1 MMTDPIADMLTRI
14 RNASAVHKE
23 RVTIPFSRMKSDILS
38 ILKQERYIADY
49 TVEGEGARKNL
60 LVTLRYVNRE
70 PSIVSLKRVSKPGC
84 RIYAK
89 SDAVRS
95 VLNNQ
100 GIAILSTSRGIM
112 TNGAARKAGVGG
124 EVLCEIY

>member
-1 MMTDPIADMLTRI
+1 MTDPIADMLTRI
-14 RNASAVHKE
+14 RNASAVRKE
-23 RVTIPFSRMKSDILS
+23 RVAIPFSRVKNDILT
-38 ILKQERYIADY
+38 ILKQEGYIVDCA
-49 TVEGEGARKNL
+49 VEGEGARKNL
-60 LVTLRYVNRE
+60 LVTLRYINRI

-84 RIYAK
+84 RIYTK
-89 SDAVRS
+89 SDAMRG

-112 TNGAARKAGVGG
+112 TDGAARKVGVGG

>member
-1 MMTDPIADMLTRI
+1 MTDPIADMLTRI

-89 SDAVRS
+89 SDAVRA